1 MYHPRGG
8 RARLPAVPGDRRRRR
23 RAGGARSRQPSVSA
37 LPALWTPGAPRPPRL
52 AALPALRPAVPPQRE
67 PRSLILRQIRRV
79 DPARLEQAAQLS
91 ESRHLELPH
100 ALAAEREPLSD
111 RLQRFRR
118 IALEPEA
125 PPQHRAL
132 VGGEVVQHGGEIR
145 AGAEETGER
154 LRGRPRAVGDEV
166 AERGRRVRTHRRVE
180 RDRVLAHLLQL
191 RDLSLTGA
199 QRLRQLLGGGRPA
212 QRLREPPPLAN
223 VAREQQL

>member
-132 VGGEVVQHGGEIR
+132 VGGVAVQS
-145 AGAEETGER
+145 APTGASSETGCW
-154 LRGRPRAVGDEV
+154 
-166 AERGRRVRTHRRVE
+166 RTSSSS
-180 RDRVLAHLLQL
+180 AISP
-191 RDLSLTGA
+191 SLVPSA
-199 QRLRQLLGGGRPA
+199 CASSSVVGGRPSA
-212 QRLREPPPLAN
+212 CVSRRCS
-223 VAREQQL
+223 RT